1 MSVRA
6 ISQVL
11 DKSAHG
17 GTELLMLIILADYS
31 DDEGNS
37 YPSVSS
43 LARKCRLKPRRANY
57 ILKALTDSGELRI
70 LKNEGPKGTNRY
82 RLIFS
87 AMGQV
92 QPLHSSAPLHS
103 AAPLHSSAGGGAL
116 QCAKPLHS
124 SADEPSLNRQEPSV
138 QINADALF
146 VNFWT
151 AYPRKAAKPAAA
163 KAFKSVKV
171 NALLLQIILADI
183 ERRKAGQDWQK
194 EDGKFVPNPA
204 TYLNQRRW
212 EDETTSST
220 CAAKAE
226 PKPWDGAR

>member
-6 ISQVL
+6 ITQVL

-37 YPSVSS
+37 YPSVAS

-87 AMGQV
+87 AMGQA

-124 SADEPSLNRQEPSV
+124 SADEPSLNRQRGKSRL
-138 QINADALF
+138 INSSQNQTGFQKMHSADLWKCARQSK
-146 VNFWT
+146 
-151 AYPRKAAKPAAA
+151 PR
-163 KAFKSVKV
+163 
-171 NALLLQIILADI
+171 
-183 ERRKAGQDWQK
+183 
-194 EDGKFVPNPA
+194 
-204 TYLNQRRW
+204 
-212 EDETTSST
+212 
-220 CAAKAE
+220 
-226 PKPWDGAR
+226 